1 MIENLDELISEN
13 TSSTNKKIK
22 NDRDDQLQKEMI
34 ISKYES
40 DLELLKRGRIGICEQ
55 MSHSGIDNNVIN
67 KKLKKL
73 DKSIETLQKLIEEF
87 KQAD

>member
-1 MIENLDELISEN
+1 MIENLDELISEK
-13 TSSTNKKIK
+13 TSSTDEKIE
-22 NDRDDQLQKEMI
+22 NNRNEQLQKEMI

-40 DLELLKRGRIGICEQ
+40 DLDLLKQGRIGICEQ
-55 MSHSGIDNNVIN
+55 MSHSGIDNNIIN